1 MKKTI
6 NYITFLLLILILLTP
21 LVASTQNLTSNP
33 EVTQIFRP
41 IAVIDDPSSIE
52 ILLDAYFITTNP
64 AEVEKLEI
72 IDVTNNGFGPD
83 DIMVVYPSLDVYYL
97 EGAPPEVEEIMRGW
111 SFEDRRRDSDNLPAD
126 YFYPVHADTLERWEI
141 DESEIELVE
150 NSLIADLL
158 QSLNRNYNTDP
169 ISILFERDTDG
180 FTFQMWRF
188 EANEF
193 RFNPRPPAV
202 PDSVAVH
209 DLMYVLY
216 SDSTIVADTTYY
228 DLIYVNRTIEDI
240 IYIPGREDQFRP
252 FETRNLPGTQ
262 AVVPGPTEATRND

>member
-1 MKKTI
+1 M
-6 NYITFLLLILILLTP
+6 LLAP
-21 LVASTQNLTSNP
+21 QVASTQNLTSNP

-126 YFYPVHADTLERWEI
+126 YFYPAHADTLERWEI

-169 ISILFERDTDG
+169 ISILFQRDSEG
-180 FTFQMWRF
+180 FTFQMWRYD
-188 EANEF
+188 ENAF
-193 RFNPRPPAV
+193 RFTPRPPAT
-202 PDSVAVH
+202 PDSIAVH

-228 DLIYVNRTIEDI
+228 DLIYLNRTIENVV
-240 IYIPGREDQFRP
+240 YLPGREGEIQP
-252 FETRNLPGTQ
+252 FNTRSLPGTAPLSLQ
-262 AVVPGPTEATRND
+262 ENRAVRNE